1 MRGFLNDNGLAVRR
15 TITRRQS
22 ELKQMIILGITGL
35 LIAVLLAGCATVT
48 NGSDDS
54 TVNVSTAES
63 QSENPTESRSEEGS
77 TTPQGNEMNQNV
89 TSSSLPQTGYTH
101 SVPDSYK
108 SAAENKGTVERLD
121 YASSDYVRNDDD
133 ITKTAYVYLPYGYDE
148 NDDETKYNI
157 LYLMHGWGGQAG
169 EYFNYTSTKNVFDNL
184 IANDDIPPII
194 IVSATFYNE
203 NSDTDF
209 SSSIAEFRQFHLD
222 FEENLMP
229 AVEGKYHTYAEDTTP
244 EALMASRDHR
254 AFGGFSLGS
263 VTTWL
268 EFCYDY
274 DYIRTFI
281 PMSGSC
287 WYYGTYGDFQ
297 IENNVDFI
305 EQLVEDNKLDERG
318 YFIYHAVGTNDT
330 VKSQSLDMADEML
343 SRERFTPEHYVF
355 YQKEGGYHDFDAVQ
369 QYLYNALPII
379 FGNEGTSE
387 TMNETEQESNVYTA
401 ETAIQDVISD
411 PVFGDYGRLI
421 FPVNTRYYSGT
432 TLGNLNLTW
441 YSNIQPDKTVEIA
454 NYLRAHAAAGET
466 VFYDIYTDAEKA
478 ADPDKEDTGIFFF
491 RGRST
496 SGGRWSSADR
506 SGAETARAKF
516 AICNAGGGFA
526 YVGAMHDSFP
536 HALELSKKGY
546 NAFALIYRPGGQT
559 ACEDLARAIAFIF
572 EHADELEVDTSDYSL
587 WGGSAGARMA
597 AWLGSYG
604 TESFGEDAYP
614 RPAAV
619 IMQYTG
625 LSEVTGTEPPTY
637 NCVGTS
643 DGIASYRT
651 MQARIDA
658 IKANGTDA
666 EIEIFQGLSHGF
678 GLGTGTVAE
687 GWLDHA
693 VEFWERNSN

>member
-1 MRGFLNDNGLAVRR
+1 M
-15 TITRRQS
+15 
-22 ELKQMIILGITGL
+22 L
-35 LIAVLLAGCATVT
+35 LIAGILVGCAKQPTASP
-48 NGSDDS
+48 NNEPYESSNEDS
-54 TVNVSTAES
+54 TEDVAGEDMVIS
-63 QSENPTESRSEEGS
+63 QGEDMG
-77 TTPQGNEMNQNV
+77 
-89 TSSSLPQTGYTH
+89 LPQTGYTE
-101 SVPDSYK
+101 SVPNSYK
-108 SAAENKGTVERLD
+108 VAAEHKGTVEKLD
-121 YASSDYVRNDDD
+121 YDSSDYVRDGAD

-148 NDDETKYNI
+148 DDDETRYNI
-157 LYLMHGWGGQAG
+157 LYLMHGWGGFAG
-169 EYFNYTSTKNVFDNL
+169 DYFEYSSLKNIIDNL
-184 IANDDIPPII
+184 IANEDIPPII
-194 IVSATFYNE
+194 TVSATFYNE
-203 NSDTDF
+203 NSGTDF
-209 SSSIAEFRQFHLD
+209 SSSVEEFRQFHQD
-222 FEENLMP
+222 FEKNLMP

-274 DYIRTFI
+274 DYIRYFI

-297 IENNVDFI
+297 IEKNVDFI
-305 EQLVEDNKLDERG
+305 EQLVEENNLDERG
-318 YFIYHAVGTNDT
+318 YFIYHAVGTNDA

-355 YQKEGGYHDFDAVQ
+355 YQKDGGYHDLDAVQ
-369 QYLYNALPII
+369 EYLYNALPII
-379 FGNEGTSE
+379 FGNEGTPKSKEGTEAGEMSFSE
-387 TMNETEQESNVYTA
+387 IDENYFTNES
-401 ETAIQDVISD
+401 AIKDVISD

-421 FPVNTRYYSGT
+421 FPANSGYYSGS
-432 TLGNLNLTW
+432 TLGNLSLTW
-441 YSNIQPDKTVEIA
+441 YSNIQPDKTVEIV
-454 NYLRAHAAAGET
+454 NYLHTHAAAGET
-466 VFYDIYTDAEKA
+466 VFYDIYTDEEKV
-478 ADPDKEDTGIFFF
+478 ADPDKEDTGLFFF
-491 RGRST
+491 RGDS
-496 SGGRWSSADR
+496 
-506 SGAETARAKF
+506 EAKF

-546 NAFALIYRPGGQT
+546 NAFALIYRPSAQT
-559 ACEDLARAIAFIF
+559 ACEDLARAIAFIY
-572 EHADELEVDTSDYSL
+572 ENADELGVDTSDYSL

-604 TESFGEDAYP
+604 TESFGEAVYP

-666 EIEIFQGLSHGF
+666 EIEVFQGLSHGF
-678 GLGTGTVAE
+678 GLGTRTAAE
-687 GWLDHA
+687 GWLDNA
-693 VEFWERNSN
+693 VEFWERNFSRK